1 MNNLMN
7 KKFIEIASK
16 SGYNSDYIESYMTKN
31 NLLPK
36 EFRFRRPALE
46 LLLKN
51 TNKKISDF
59 IKDTYSPKEQKN
71 KFAQISKILNPKK
84 NAPKYFTENDLA
96 NDLAHWFNTFLDS
109 DEVVSA
115 NYFVGD
121 TVQIDCIG
129 ELFGNGQIGIHKI
142 KDRHK
147 INIHPKYASFQAV
160 ECLAE
165 SKRGLMM
172 LFKPTKTVDRT
183 ANNRSVICQDKK
195 TKVIWFGFLE
205 PQSNGRYNILDKSQS
220 TGKTIGKLAEN
231 IQISWCAEIKA
242 AYYPT
247 IYNHL

>member
-1 MNNLMN
+1 MNNKLLEYSEKLGYKN
-7 KKFIEIASK
+7 SFIER
-16 SGYNSDYIESYMTKN
+16 YMKRN
-31 NLLPK
+31 DLLPK
-36 EFRFRRPALE
+36 DFRFRKTSLD
-46 LLLKN
+46 LLLKE

-59 IKDTYSPKEQKN
+59 IRDTYLPKEQKN

-96 NDLAHWFNTFLDS
+96 NDLAHWFNTILNL

-115 NYFVGD
+115 NYFIGD
-121 TVQIDCIG
+121 NVQIECIG

-147 INIHPKYASFQAV
+147 IDIHPKYASFQAI
-160 ECLAE
+160 ECLID
-165 SKRGLMM
+165 SKIGLMM
-172 LFKPTKTVDRT
+172 LFKPSKIIDRN
-183 ANNRSVICQDKK
+183 ANNRTVICQDKK
-195 TKVIWFGFLE
+195 TKIIWFGFLE

-231 IQISWCAEIKA
+231 IQLSWCAEVKA

-247 IYNHL
+247 IFNT